1 HYARTLFNLFMVR
14 QLALLGMRTWDAD
27 ASPAAAA
34 GSGDA
39 GASSASERLAQIQ
52 RVLDRLWSGAP
63 ADQPVFV
70 RDARWLIPVA
80 QSPATDD
87 LEPYFEVADE
97 IAAAFAEDD
106 RLEIQKAVVRMAGG
120 HLRSYL
126 HYYITQK
133 GVPLDDSRLV
143 QITRK
148 ANALDYSLLIRG
160 LVPLLQAYEHAVEVG
175 DAQKR
180 PDLADAISQGISPDP
195 EL

>member
-1 HYARTLFNLFMVR
+1 GR
-14 QLALLGMRTWDAD
+14 
-27 ASPAAAA
+27 
-34 GSGDA
+34 A
-39 GASSASERLAQIQ
+39 GAQLAQIQ
-52 RVLDRLWSGAP
+52 RLLDRLWSGAP
-63 ADQPVFV
+63 PDQPVFV

-87 LEPYFEVADE
+87 LAPYFEVADE
-97 IAAAFAEDD
+97 ISAAFAEDD
-106 RLEIQKAVVRMAGG
+106 RLEIQMAVVRMAGG

-133 GVPLDDSRLV
+133 AVPLDDGRLV

-160 LVPLLQAYEHAVEVG
+160 LVPLLEAYERAVQSG

-180 PDLADAISQGISPDP
+180 LDLADAICQGVSPDP
-195 EL
+195 ELFVNRV